1 MHASAPGI
9 TASAAGLAP
18 ARAPR
23 ARAVL
28 RDRRVRLLGRW
39 IAAPVATVLVA
50 SFAIF
55 AALTEAPGDPVSQL
69 LGSHASAAQVASL
82 RHSLGLDQPLPAR
95 YWHWLVQAV
104 HGNLGNSLTYRS
116 PVWPLLT
123 ARIPVTL
130 FLVGY
135 AGLLTV
141 VIGIGL
147 GILAGAV
154 RRLSPVVATLS
165 AVSVAVPG
173 FVAAI
178 LLVSLFSLKLGW
190 LPAEGTGS
198 GFGGQVRYLTLP
210 AVSLAV
216 SWAAYLTQVTR
227 SAIAE
232 ERQREHVATARLR
245 GIPPAAA
252 FRRHV
257 LRNAGLPIL
266 TIAALTVAG
275 LFAGTVIVEEAFGI
289 NGVGSFL
296 VSAVAAKDYN
306 VVQAISVIL
315 VLIFVVVTT
324 LLDVT
329 ETLLDPRLRDAVSRR

>member
-1 MHASAPGI
+1 VPASASGITPSAPGL
-9 TASAAGLAP
+9 TAPG
-18 ARAPR
+18 ARQ
-23 ARAVL
+23 ARTVL
-28 RDRRVRLLGRW
+28 RDRRVRLLARW
-39 IAAPVATVLVA
+39 VVAPAATVLVA
-50 SFAIF
+50 SFVIF

-69 LGSHASAAQVASL
+69 LGSHATAAQVASL
-82 RHSLGLDQPLPAR
+82 RNRLGLDQPLPVR
-95 YWHWLVQAV
+95 YWHWAEQAL
-104 HGNLGNSLTYRS
+104 HGNLGNSITYRS

-123 ARIPVTL
+123 ARIPATL

-135 AGLLTV
+135 AGLLTIG
-141 VIGIGL
+141 IGIGL
-147 GILAGAV
+147 GILAGVV
-154 RRLSPVVATLS
+154 RRVAPAVAVVS

-190 LPAEGTGS
+190 FPAEGTGS
-198 GFGGQVRYLTLP
+198 GFAGQVRYMTLP
-210 AVSLAV
+210 AISLAV

-232 ERQREHVATARLR
+232 ERQREHVATAAMR
-245 GIPPAAA
+245 GVPPVAA

-289 NGVGSFL
+289 NGVGSLL

-306 VVQAISVIL
+306 VVQAISVFL
-315 VLIFVVVTT
+315 VLLFVAVTT

-329 ETLLDPRLRDAVSRR
+329 ETLLDPRVRDAVSRR